1 MKIVIALLFI
11 YCTLFASELEKSYT
25 KLNTQIDK
33 ISSQLT
39 PEQKVALYYLVLA
52 THDKITSALSTD
64 EQRANALEDI
74 QNKTLAIIATLK
86 ESGIDNQNIEQL
98 QSLYLKMNKEAKRL
112 ITQNKTPPKPK
123 IIYKDRI
130 QTKEK
135 IVYKISYTLSIIAAI
150 IALIIGIFI
159 GYFLFHKKSPQEE
172 RAELFTEADHT
183 NENLKNELNSVT
195 NNYNRQ
201 INELKEELST
211 FTNKYN
217 SLVSQKENLENKL
230 HNLAFTCEQEK
241 TELQSKVEALTKEKE
256 QLEADCAKQMATI
269 DTKEANSF
277 AFDEKLSQLQTQ
289 SQGISN
295 ILNTIADIADQTNL
309 LALNAAIEAARAG
322 EHGRG
327 FAVVADEVRKLAER
341 TQTTLHEVKVEIS
354 AVVDAIANLK
364 TPNNKIEKEPTP
376 YFG

>member
-11 YCTLFASELEKSYT
+11 YCTLIASELERSYT
-25 KLNTQIDK
+25 KLNAQIDK

-64 EQRANALEDI
+64 EQRANALENI

-86 ESGIDNQNIEQL
+86 ESGINSQNIEQL

-112 ITQNKTPPKPK
+112 IAQNKIPPKPK

-135 IVYKISYTLSIIAAI
+135 IVYKTSYTLSIIAAI
-150 IALIIGIFI
+150 IALIVGIFI
-159 GYFLFHKKSPQEE
+159 GYFLFRKKSSQEE
-172 RAELFTEADHT
+172 RVELFTEPDHA
-183 NENLKNELNSVT
+183 NEELKHELNNVKS
-195 NNYNRQ
+195 NYDRQ
-201 INELKEELST
+201 INKLKEELNT
-211 FTNKYN
+211 FTNRYN
-217 SLVSQKENLENKL
+217 SLIKEKENLEKRL
-230 HNLAFTCEQEK
+230 DDLTFTCEQKK
-241 TELQSKVEALTKEKE
+241 TELQNKVEALTKEKE
-256 QLEADCAKQMATI
+256 QLEADCAKQMAAI
-269 DTKEANSF
+269 DTQEANSF

-289 SQGISN
+289 SQDISN

-341 TQTTLHEVKVEIS
+341 TQTTLDEVKVEIS

-364 TPNNKIEKEPTP
+364 T
-376 YFG
+376 

>member
-33 ISSQLT
+33 LSSQLT

-64 EQRANALEDI
+64 EQKANSLEDI
-74 QNKTLAIIATLK
+74 QNKTLTTIATLK
-86 ESGIDNQNIEQL
+86 ESGINSQNIEQL
-98 QSLYLKMNKEAKRL
+98 QSLYLKMNEEAKRL
-112 ITQNKTPPKPK
+112 ITQSKTPPKPK

-130 QTKEK
+130 KIKEK
-135 IVYKISYTLSIIAAI
+135 IVYKTSYTFSILAAI
-150 IALIIGIFI
+150 ITLIMGLLV
-159 GYFLFHKKSPQEE
+159 GYFLFHKKYSHEN
-172 RAELFTEADHT
+172 RAEIFAELDHE
-183 NENLKNELNSVT
+183 NENLTNELNSVK
-195 NNYNRQ
+195 NNYNTQ
-201 INELKEELST
+201 INGLKEELSD
-211 FTNKYN
+211 FKNRYN
-217 SLVSQKENLENKL
+217 ALISQKENLEKKL
-230 HNLAFTCEQEK
+230 HDLAFTCKQEK
-241 TELQSKVEALTKEKE
+241 TELQGKVDALTKEKE
-256 QLEADCAKQMATI
+256 QLEADCAKQIAAI

-289 SQGISN
+289 SRDISK

-341 TQTTLHEVKVEIS
+341 TQTTLDEVKVEIS

-364 TPNNKIEKEPTP
+364 T
-376 YFG
+376 